1 MTLNSSLSKPALSHS
16 PLRRTSDSSFFTRIL
31 LAQSK
36 CFLIMKIMKKVVAKH
51 EEKKQL
57 WRQKRRWKDII
68 KRNFKVTENESVN

>member
-1 MTLNSSLSKPALSHS
+1 
-16 PLRRTSDSSFFTRIL
+16 
-31 LAQSK
+31 
-36 CFLIMKIMKKVVAKH
+36 MKKVVGKH